1 MLSDPTTFA
10 AVDATSGVHTLIACI
25 WRETLDLDPW
35 AFPSRFSSLCHI
47 IHYLFKVSNP
57 ANLAELVEGSGGTL
71 YDLAGTIRRHIRCLI
86 PVAMDRD
93 TLFCFV
99 CALRLIDDIQEYAP
113 ATSGVLLSRGI
124 ITPLLRALH
133 AVDWQTTP
141 QEIIAWCMDTAIN
154 LATADSEHR
163 WIVAALRAGLLH
175 ITAIAILRRIPLAQ
189 SALMGLLTELLP
201 AHMVYHT
208 VLAQIDTMSPAL
220 NTLIDLSD
228 PSVVDNPLLGKWQA
242 FYNLMMERL

>member
-1 MLSDPTTFA
+1 
-10 AVDATSGVHTLIACI
+10 
-25 WRETLDLDPW
+25 
-35 AFPSRFSSLCHI
+35 
-47 IHYLFKVSNP
+47 
-57 ANLAELVEGSGGTL
+57 
-71 YDLAGTIRRHIRCLI
+71 
-86 PVAMDRD
+86 
-93 TLFCFV
+93 
-99 CALRLIDDIQEYAP
+99 
-113 ATSGVLLSRGI
+113 
-124 ITPLLRALH
+124 
-133 AVDWQTTP
+133 
-141 QEIIAWCMDTAIN
+141 MDTAIN